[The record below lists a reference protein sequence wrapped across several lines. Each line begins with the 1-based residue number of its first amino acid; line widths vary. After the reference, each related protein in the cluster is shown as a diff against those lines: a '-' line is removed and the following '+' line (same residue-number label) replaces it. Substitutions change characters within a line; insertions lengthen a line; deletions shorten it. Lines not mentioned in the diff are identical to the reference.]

1 MNKMLENTTS
11 VNGESAAV
19 QSATAGP
26 NAQDEP
32 TAESGA
38 AKTAEAAFENPAGG
52 GSAPSLCSGLDS
64 VRKAHFDISRILDP
78 SKCPPNSMSSS
89 SISKWWDERVK
100 ESENSR

>member
-1 MNKMLENTTS
+1 MSNQTT
-11 VNGESAAV
+11 AACAAK
-19 QSATAGP
+19 QEQQQKP
-26 NAQDEP
+26 NAKDEP
-32 TAESGA
+32 TAESSLA
-38 AKTAEAAFENPAGG
+38 QPAEAAFEPQAGG

>member
-1 MNKMLENTTS
+1 MKITENTTS

-38 AKTAEAAFENPAGG
+38 AKPAAPKNKTG
-52 GSAPSLCSGLDS
+52 DS
-64 VRKAHFDISRILDP
+64 
-78 SKCPPNSMSSS
+78 
-89 SISKWWDERVK
+89 
-100 ESENSR
+100 